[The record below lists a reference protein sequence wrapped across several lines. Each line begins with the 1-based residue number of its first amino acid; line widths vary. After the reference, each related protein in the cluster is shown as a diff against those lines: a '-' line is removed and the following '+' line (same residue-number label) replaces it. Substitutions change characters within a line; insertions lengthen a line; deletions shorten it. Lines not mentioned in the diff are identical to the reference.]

1 MDNSAS
7 AFVGSGFKAVFQKP
21 VSEATPPVVNIP
33 SAAPA
38 DETAP
43 VVDTSAPVVGMTT
56 ESVVTSF
63 APGQKASKEKKRINT
78 KGAILVVG
86 LVLLLGGLVAG
97 FGKIR
102 SFISQAE
109 GTCTPDSVTETNL
122 TSDSVEV
129 VFATGKACQMSVTYG
144 ISSQALL
151 LEIPETMASLN
162 HRFRL
167 TPLLPATTYYY
178 QVVSGE
184 KKVSPVRSFLSK
196 APVNIAPTEEPTTA
210 PVVTSE
216 PPPIVES
223 VPTGQEASSAA
234 VYTYEDFKTQF
245 GGTDPNFDID
255 KNGVV
260 NRADWLLYQRE

>member
-1 MDNSAS
+1 MDNTAPD
-7 AFVGSGFKAVFQKP
+7 FVGSGFKAVFQKP
-21 VSEATPPVVNIP
+21 VSTTTPPVANIP

-38 DETAP
+38 NETAP
-43 VVDTSAPVVGMTT
+43 MVDTSAPVVGMTT

-63 APGQKASKEKKRINT
+63 APGQKAPNEKKRINA
-78 KGAILVVG
+78 KGAIFVVG

-109 GTCTPDSVTETNL
+109 GTCTPESVTEANL

-129 VFATGKACQMSVTYG
+129 VFSTGKACQMSITYG

-151 LEIPETMASLN
+151 LEVPETMASLN

-167 TPLLPATTYYY
+167 TPLLSTTTYYY
-178 QVVSGE
+178 QVISGE

-196 APVNIAPTEEPTTA
+196 APVNTAPTEEPTIV
-210 PVVTSE
+210 PVITSE
-216 PPPIVES
+216 PSPIVES
-223 VPTGQEASSAA
+223 APAGQEASPSAT
-234 VYTYEDFKTQF
+234 YTYEDFKSQF
-245 GGTDPNFDID
+245 GGTNPNFDID

-260 NRADWLLYQRE
+260 NQADWLLYQRK